1 MRRSHLDVHVVHGGQ
16 LLLELHNR
24 FHSHHSRTEM
34 HHASCILHWSGKLF
48 YTFHIEEVAE
58 RFAGKSDKQILVV
71 GHQAVELRLK
81 KVEICQHC
89 SKE

>member
-1 MRRSHLDVHVVHGGQ
+1 M
-16 LLLELHNR
+16 
-24 FHSHHSRTEM
+24 
-34 HHASCILHWSGKLF
+34 
-48 YTFHIEEVAE
+48 FHIEEVAE